1 MLRNVS
7 GSPRRRQT
15 VVFYISG
22 HGFGHASREVEV
34 INAVGALR
42 PGTRL
47 VIRSAVSADLLRRT
61 VRVPYELRHGPCDT
75 GVVQTSSVAQDDAAT
90 AREAIAFYQKLDERV
105 DAEATGLGDLKDSLG
120 LIVGDIPPLAFEVAA
135 RCGVPS
141 IAIGNFTWDWIYETA
156 PGFGDAGWLIARLRQ
171 AYAHAGL
178 ALELP
183 FAGGFETFPKSR
195 RIPLIARH
203 AARAREETR
212 AHFGIAGDRR
222 AVLLSFGGYGLPNLG
237 TATLDCVDEWT
248 LVTTDRTLPDTPGGG
263 RVVMVQE
270 EQMRDSGF
278 RYEDLVAAVDVV
290 MSKPG
295 YGIIAECI
303 AAGTPLLYTSRGQF
317 REYDL
322 LVRDMPRYLRCRF
335 LSQDDLFAGRC
346 RAALDGLLR
355 EPPPPDRLATNG
367 ADIAAAAIVSA
378 LDA

>member
-1 MLRNVS
+1 M
-7 GSPRRRQT
+7 
-15 VVFYISG
+15 FYISG

-42 PGTRL
+42 PGTRV

-61 VRVPYELRHGPCDT
+61 VRVPYELRPGPCDT

-90 AREAIAFYQKLDERV
+90 AREAIAFYHQLDERAG
-105 DAEATGLGDLKDSLG
+105 AEAAALSDVDDSLA

-135 RCGVPS
+135 RRGVPS

-156 PGFGDAGWLIARLRQ
+156 PGFGDVAWLIARLRQ
-171 AYAHAGL
+171 AYARAGL

-183 FAGGFETFPKSR
+183 FAGGFETFPNSR

-203 AARAREETR
+203 ATRTREETR
-212 AHFGIAGDRR
+212 AHFGIAADRR
-222 AVLLSFGGYGLPNLG
+222 AVLLSFGGYGLPTLA

-248 LVTTDRTLPDTPGGG
+248 LVTTDRTLPGAPGDDG
-263 RVVMVQE
+263 VVLVQE
-270 EQMRDSGF
+270 GQMIDSGF

-322 LVRDMPRYLRCRF
+322 LVRNMPRYLRCRF
-335 LSQDDLFAGRC
+335 LSQDDLFAGRW
-346 RAALDGLLR
+346 RVALDALLQQ
-355 EPPPPDRLATNG
+355 PPPPDRLATNG
-367 ADIAAAAIVSA
+367 ADIAAAAIVRA